1 MKLHVILSLLAI
13 ALLAWP
19 AQAQQTYTGGLLQ
32 QDFNSLPMAG
42 TFDFMDVSL
51 SNVKGPA
58 QLSASPVNAS
68 GAAGWSFYARVGSP
82 LKLRVDNGGSDS
94 PSAYA
99 FGPVAGTDRALGS
112 LSGSAHGAYIGWRLI
127 NNTGQTITQFTLTY
141 RGEQWRNGGS
151 LNVNKLDF
159 AYRITSTL
167 TTDIDNTSSYTL
179 VPALDFTSP
188 VTLANGFALNGN
200 SSANRTEISATVSGI
215 SWSNGQLLIL
225 RWRDT
230 DETGSDDGL
239 AIDDVMFFAPTTT
252 SSPAVVSI
260 SPTHTSTR
268 VLTTSPV
275 IVSFNQPVTTSGTW
289 FEVTGSSSGPIAAT
303 VTNAGPMRFTI
314 TPVTPFVAGE
324 TITVR
329 VIASQVTNASAQ
341 PMSVDAISTFNIQP
355 SAASITTIHD
365 IQSSD
370 GYSPLATA
378 EVTVQGVVVGDF
390 QGASS
395 ALGGFFLQEEDGDAD
410 ADPLTSEGIW
420 ISDQGNPL
428 AVDVSV
434 GDLVRVTG
442 IVSESGSLTQLLSLT
457 AITKLGTAA
466 LPSPSMIS
474 LPASS
479 TVMLE
484 RFEGMNVLFPQT
496 LSVTSNSGSNG
507 STDSFARFGELLL
520 SANGPL
526 ISPTEIIDPNDSP
539 AAGTSITGRSN
550 VPAIRALENAQA
562 LRSIVLDD
570 ASTADTPDPTP
581 FLNAQGTRRVGDTVT
596 GLKGILTHSNGAY
609 RVQPTGPVAFVDSN
623 PRPASPPL
631 ITGRLKVA
639 SMNVLNYFTTFGGTN
654 DRGASNAD
662 EFQRQKDKIITAL
675 VGLDADVLG
684 LIEIQNTSIA
694 VNDIL
699 TALNAAMGSSV
710 YTAVPDPATPASGDY
725 IRTVLLYRPSKVS
738 LFGPCYADADAAWNT
753 PNPLRNPIAQVFIE
767 NSTGERF
774 IACLNHWKS
783 KSSSGATG
791 LNTDQNDGQAA
802 FNDQRKQQAARV
814 LTWLQGICAASGDYD
829 VIIMGDLNSLGEED
843 PLDVLRNGGFTDQGE
858 RFQPGDYS
866 YRLGDTRGRLDHAFA
881 SSTMAAQTT
890 DARHRHINADE
901 PAFYD
906 YNTEGKT
913 PAHLLINVGTPY
925 RSSDHDPVLIGVS
938 LAPQPT
944 TFAMWTAASSIS
956 GAAADVDNDQ
966 DGMRNLMEFVLVA
979 NPSIGDLQRLP
990 VATRSGNTLQLDYRL
1005 RTNAS
1010 GITVTPQWSEDL
1022 VIWNDLTGQFVSTL
1036 DSVTAIHR
1044 ASVDTTGKGR
1054 VFMRLRASMP

>member
-1 MKLHVILSLLAI
+1 MMSRVSLSLLAI
-13 ALLAWP
+13 ALQAWP
-19 AQAQQTYTGGLLQ
+19 SQAQMSYTGGLLQ

-42 TFDFMDVSL
+42 TFDFMDVGL
-51 SNVKGPA
+51 SNLKGPV
-58 QLSASPVNAS
+58 QLTASPVNATN
-68 GAAGWSFYARVGSP
+68 APGWSMYARVGSP
-82 LKLRVDNGGSDS
+82 MQLRIDNGNSTTA
-94 PSAYA
+94 SAYS
-99 FGPVAGTDRALGS
+99 FGPVAGMDRALGS
-112 LSGSAHGAYIGWRLI
+112 LGGSHVANLGWRLI

-159 AYRITSTL
+159 AYRVTSTL
-167 TTDIDNTSSYTL
+167 TTDIDSSETFIFT
-179 VPALDFTSP
+179 PALDFTSP
-188 VTLANGFALNGN
+188 VSLPNGFALNGN
-200 SSANRTEISATVSGI
+200 STTNRAEISATIAGI
-215 SWSNGQLLIL
+215 TWANGQLLIL
-225 RWRDT
+225 RWRDLN
-230 DETGSDDGL
+230 ETGSDDGL

-252 SSPAVVSI
+252 SPPAVASI
-260 SPTHTSTR
+260 SPAHASTR

-275 IVSFNQPVTTSGTW
+275 VVSFNQPVTASGSW
-289 FEVTGSSSGPIAAT
+289 FEITGSVTGPMSAT
-303 VTNAGPMRFTI
+303 VTNAGPMRYTI
-314 TPVTPFVAGE
+314 TPTVPFAAGE

-341 PMSVDAISTFNIQP
+341 AMSADVTSTFNIQP
-355 SAASITTIHD
+355 SAASITAIHD
-365 IQSSD
+365 VQSSD

-390 QGASS
+390 QGASP
-395 ALGGFFLQEEDGDAD
+395 ALGGFFLQEEDADAD
-410 ADPLTSEGIW
+410 ADPQTSEGIW
-420 ISDQGNPL
+420 INDQGNPL
-428 AVDVSV
+428 TVDVAV
-434 GDLVRVTG
+434 GDLVQVTG
-442 IVSESGSLTQLLSLT
+442 IVSESGSLTQLLNLT
-457 AITKLGTAA
+457 SVTKLGTAA
-466 LPSPSMIS
+466 LPTAATIN
-474 LPASS
+474 LPATS

-484 RFEGMNVLFPQT
+484 RFEGMRVEFPQT

-507 STDSFARFGELLL
+507 STDTFARFGELLL

-550 VPAIRALENAQA
+550 VPAIRALESAQV
-562 LRSIVLDD
+562 LRTIALDD

-596 GLKGILTHSNGAY
+596 GLVGILTYSSGAY

-639 SMNVLNYFTTFGGTN
+639 SMNVLNYFTTFGGAN

-684 LIEIQNTSIA
+684 LIEIQNTSTA

-699 TALNAAMGSSV
+699 TALNTAMGGNV
-710 YTAVPDPATPASGDY
+710 YAVVPDPATPASGDY
-725 IRTVLLYRPSKVS
+725 IRTVLLYRPSKIS
-738 LFGPCYADADAAWNT
+738 LFGPCYADSDAVWNT

-767 NSTGERF
+767 HSTGERF
-774 IACLNHWKS
+774 ITCLNHWKS
-783 KSSSGATG
+783 KSSSGASG
-791 LNTDQNDGQAA
+791 LNNDQNDGQSA
-802 FNDQRKQQAARV
+802 FNEQRKQQAARV

-843 PLDVLRNGGFTDQGE
+843 PLDVLRNGGFSDQGE

-881 SSTMAAQTT
+881 SATMAAQTT
-890 DARHRHINADE
+890 DARHWHINADE

-913 PAHLLINVGTPY
+913 PAHLLINVGTPF
-925 RSSDHDPVLIGVS
+925 RSSDHDPVVIGIT

-944 TFAMWTAASSIS
+944 TFAMWTAASSIN
-956 GAAADVDNDQ
+956 GAAAEADNDQ

-979 NPSIGDLQRLP
+979 NPSLADPQRLP
-990 VATRSGNTLQLDYRL
+990 VVTRSANIMQIDYRL
-1005 RTNAS
+1005 RSNAS
-1010 GITVTPQWSEDL
+1010 GVTVTPQWSDDM
-1022 VIWNDLTGQFVSTL
+1022 VTWHDLTGSFVSVV
-1036 DSVTAIHR
+1036 DFVTNIHR
-1044 ASVDTTGKGR
+1044 ASVDTSGKGS
-1054 VFMRLRASMP
+1054 VFMRLRATAP